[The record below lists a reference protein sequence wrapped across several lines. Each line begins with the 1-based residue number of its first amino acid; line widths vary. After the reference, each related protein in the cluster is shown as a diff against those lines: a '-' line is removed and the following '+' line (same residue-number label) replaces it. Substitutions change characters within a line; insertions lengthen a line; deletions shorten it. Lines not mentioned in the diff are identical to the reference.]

1 MSLFEAQ
8 TDLRAPLAARMRP
21 RTLEEFVGQE
31 HILGPGRLLRKLIE
45 SDDLTSLILYGPPGT
60 GKTSLAH
67 VIAEQTRAHFV
78 SLNAVTSGVADM
90 RRVIREAEDRRRF
103 HGQRTILFIDEI
115 HRFNKAQQDL
125 LLPYVEDGTVV
136 LIGATTENPFFE
148 VNATL
153 VSRSRILRLEPL
165 SGASV
170 ARLLERALSD
180 RERGLGAA
188 RAELT
193 AEAIAHL
200 VEVANGDA
208 RIALNALEL
217 AVATTPP
224 DADGVRRVTVAVVAD
239 ALQRRV
245 VRYDKSGDQHYDVI
259 SAFIKSLRGSDPD
272 AAVYWMARMLAAGED
287 PRYICR
293 RMIVHAAEDVG
304 LADPQALLVATAAAH
319 AVEYVGLPEARIPM
333 AEAAI
338 YIACAPKSNA
348 VVRAIDR
355 AAADVENLPSPPVP
369 LHLRDASYPGARR
382 LGSGRGYEYPHD
394 HPGGFVPQDYVPEAI
409 RDRVYYEPTG
419 YGEEAGVRER
429 LRRLWRGRKA
439 YSDETAGVG
448 EGDADRRANTSD
460 SDTSEKGEGGS

>member
-1 MSLFEAQ
+1 MSLFEPH
-8 TDLRAPLAARMRP
+8 TDLGAPLAARMRP

-31 HILGPGRLLRKLIE
+31 HIVGPGKLLRKLIE
-45 SDDLTSLILYGPPGT
+45 SDDLASLILYGPPGT

-67 VIAEQTRAHFV
+67 VIAEHTRAHFV

-90 RRVIREAEDRRRF
+90 RRVIREAQDQRRF
-103 HGQRTILFIDEI
+103 HGRRTILFIDEI

-148 VNATL
+148 VNSTL

-165 SGASV
+165 PPEAL
-170 ARLLERALSD
+170 ARLLERALAD
-180 RERGLGAA
+180 GERGLAEF
-188 RAELT
+188 RAEVT
-193 AEAIAHL
+193 PEATAHL
-200 VEVANGDA
+200 IDVANGDA

-217 AVATTPP
+217 AVTTTPA
-224 DADGVRRVTVAVVAD
+224 DADGVRRVTVEAVAD

-245 VRYDKSGDQHYDVI
+245 VRYDKFGDQHYDAI

-272 AAVYWMARMLAAGED
+272 AAVYWMARMLHAGED

-304 LADPQALLVATAAAH
+304 LADPQALLVATATAH

-333 AEAAI
+333 AQAAI

-348 VVRAIDR
+348 VVRAIDQ
-355 AAADVENLPSPPVP
+355 AAADVEKVPSEPVP
-369 LHLRDASYPGARR
+369 MHLRDTAYPGARS
-382 LGSGRGYEYPHD
+382 LGHGRDYEYPHD
-394 HPGGFVPQDYVPEAI
+394 HLDAFVAQDYVPDAI
-409 RDRVYYEPTG
+409 RGRIYYRPTEHGDEAEVY
-419 YGEEAGVRER
+419 RR
-429 LRRLWRGRKA
+429 LRSLWADRKPYGQA
-439 YSDETAGVG
+439 DGPDQ
-448 EGDADRRANTSD
+448 EGD
-460 SDTSEKGEGGS
+460 SEP